1 MNAFRSLFHCF
12 LRPRT
17 FGIAALIAAGGLCQ
31 QGFALTIIPTFDSTI
46 TSDTNAANIEATIN
60 DCIADHDAAILDPA
74 VVHITF
80 EEYSGLGTSFF
91 YFLTFNYSAYRSNL
105 VNKATSAEDITAV
118 GTLPNSTTNPVNGN
132 NSVGMTPPLAR
143 IMGLSTFTNDGM
155 IGLNISACNVNP
167 ETDTD
172 PSKYALYAVAS
183 HEIDEILGGG
193 GPGSSLDV
201 STNFNPTGPI
211 GVTDLFRY
219 SASGVRSYNTNA
231 STTCYLSIDG
241 GVTSLVPFNQSDQ
254 GDFGDFAS
262 STPLVQNAFGSPGA
276 QPSMSVEWNMMD
288 VIGYDWNGHT
298 NVWCN
303 STVSTQVG
311 TVYHPDSFPTA
322 LSAVPQGGVILMK
335 AGTYSQHGLIST
347 VCQLRAVN
355 GTARIQ

>member
-1 MNAFRSLFHCF
+1 M
-12 LRPRT
+12 
-17 FGIAALIAAGGLCQ
+17 FGILVLIAACALCP

-46 TSDTNAANIEATIN
+46 TSDPNAANIEATIN
-60 DCIADHDAAILDPA
+60 DCIADHEGALLDPM
-74 VVHITF
+74 VVNITF
-80 EEYSGLGTSFF
+80 EEYPGLGTSFF

-105 VNKATSAEDITAV
+105 LSKATSAEDTTAV
-118 GTLPNSTTNPVNGN
+118 GTLPNTTANPVNGN

-143 IMGLSTFTNDGM
+143 IMGLSTFTNDGT

-183 HEIDEILGGG
+183 HEIDEILGVG
-193 GPGSSLDV
+193 GPGSALDV
-201 STNFNPTGPI
+201 STNFNPTDPV

-241 GVTSLVPFNQSDQ
+241 GVTSLVPFNQNDT

-262 STPLVQNAFGSPGA
+262 SSALVQNAFGSPGA
-276 QPSMSVEWNMMD
+276 QPSMSVEWNMLD
-288 VIGYDWNGHT
+288 VVGYHWNGNT

-303 STVSTQVG
+303 STFSTQLG
-311 TVYHPDSFPTA
+311 TVYHPDSLPTA
-322 LSAVPQGGVILMK
+322 LSAVPHGGVVLMK

-355 GTARIQ
+355 GTATIQ